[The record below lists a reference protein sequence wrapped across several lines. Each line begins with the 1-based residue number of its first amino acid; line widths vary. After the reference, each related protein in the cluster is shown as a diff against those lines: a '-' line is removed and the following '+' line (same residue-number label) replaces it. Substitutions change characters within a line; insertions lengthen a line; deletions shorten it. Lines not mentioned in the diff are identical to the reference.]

1 LSAGI
6 DLTMAKEEI
15 EPKEAPLSAGID
27 MTMAKEE
34 IEPKE
39 AL

>member
-1 LSAGI
+1 V
-6 DLTMAKEEI
+6 AKEET

-39 AL
+39 ALRALVLI